1 MWSEICTNTAGL
13 DRPGGR
19 WPSNR
24 DSTRSKAKMEDANKS
39 QPPKPSPG
47 PPQAS
52 DSARQTVSLRSR
64 PLKFEHFRVTF
75 PQEKVVQV
83 TLTRPDKLNCVDKA
97 TSREIAGIWEAF
109 DQDESL
115 LVGVI
120 TGEGRA
126 FCTGADLH
134 GACFDFFSLRC
145 PVSDE
150 CRPSG
155 TSACM
160 DVGVRTAC
168 R

>member
-1 MWSEICTNTAGL
+1 MDDTYKYQSA
-13 DRPGGR
+13 
-19 WPSNR
+19 
-24 DSTRSKAKMEDANKS
+24 
-39 QPPKPSPG
+39 KPSPG
-47 PPQAS
+47 PQHAS
-52 DSARQTVSLRSR
+52 DKQQQTVSLRSR

-83 TLTRPDKLNCVDKA
+83 TLTRTDKLNCVDKA

-134 GACFDFFSLRC
+134 GAYSVSIFFFSFSFLFN
-145 PVSDE
+145 PL
-150 CRPSG
+150 PSLLG
-155 TSACM
+155 RAPPLWDRMQPACI
-160 DVGVRTAC
+160 VC
-168 R
+168 